1 MEECSEEDEDEDEGG
16 VGDDQEIQDMKAKF
30 NQILANFDNENSGAK
45 EGDQRGQSNVANG
58 SSQQTGYF
66 RGGVPHELLAV
77 NLNSG
82 RAMNGGNSAA
92 GNDNAIIGSS
102 SNELTMKAVG

>member
-1 MEECSEEDEDEDEGG
+1 
-16 VGDDQEIQDMKAKF
+16 MKAKF

-82 RAMNGGNSAA
+82 RAMNGNSAA

-102 SNELTMKAVG
+102 SNELTMNAVG

>member
-1 MEECSEEDEDEDEGG
+1 MEECSEEDEEDG

-30 NQILANFDNENSGAK
+30 NQILANFDNENSSAK
-45 EGDQRGQSNVANG
+45 ESDQRGQSNVANG

-82 RAMNGGNSAA
+82 RAMN
-92 GNDNAIIGSS
+92 NDNGVIGSS
-102 SNELTMKAVG
+102 SNELTMQAVG